1 MTSHSS
7 HVIAPG
13 TLGGRSAAISLKE
26 SIMPLVVVAK
36 IKAKAGS
43 EAQVEAAFKDMIK
56 QVRANEPGTLA
67 YVLHKSVQ
75 DPTTF
80 VFFEQYQDQA
90 SFDAH
95 GKTAH
100 MREMGGKIGAHL
112 DGRPEVYVL
121 QELDRK

>member
-1 MTSHSS
+1 
-7 HVIAPG
+7 
-13 TLGGRSAAISLKE
+13 
-26 SIMPLVVVAK
+26 MPVVVVAK

-56 QVRANEPGTLA
+56 AVRANEPGTLA

-75 DPTTF
+75 DPSTF

-100 MREMGGKIGAHL
+100 MREMGGKIGQHL

-121 QELDRK
+121 QEVDRK